1 MNLTWQLILLI
12 IFFIIVAKSGTNS
25 NQQKID
31 KEIDAKQKKEG
42 EQRILNARIKKQRE
56 L

>member
-12 IFFIIVAKSGTNS
+12 IFLIIVAKSGTNS

-31 KEIDAKQKKEG
+31 KEG

-56 L
+56 F